1 MKLATLQSSGRDGN
15 LVVVNRQL
23 TKARLVANIALTLQ
37 SALDNWTDIEPQLKQ
52 VYHAL
57 NEGKDDALT
66 FEPRQTTAPLPR
78 AYQWLDRE
86 LRFFT

>member
-23 TKARLVANIALTLQ
+23 TKAKLVTNIALTLQ
-37 SALDNWTDIEPQLKQ
+37 SALDNWADIEPQLQQ

-57 NEGKDDALT
+57 NERKDDAI
-66 FEPRQTTAPLPR
+66 QI
-78 AYQWLDRE
+78 
-86 LRFFT
+86 